1 MKVTPE
7 LRILII
13 DDSAESV
20 AIMKLYLKKKG
31 FINVYGCHDAENAW
45 TVLNRNKAD
54 GNDIECLLVDWNMPN
69 VSGLD
74 FLKRIRNNHSFKNIF
89 FIMVTAEGDPEM
101 VKKAVETEVDSY
113 ILKPV
118 TVDSIYDK
126 ITHAL
131 KKRKSFK

>member
-1 MKVTPE
+1 MKITSE
-7 LRILII
+7 LRILIV

-31 FINVYGCHDAENAW
+31 FINVYGCHDAEHAW
-45 TVLNRNKAD
+45 SVLNRNQA
-54 GNDIECLLVDWNMPN
+54 NAEDIECLLVDWNMPT

-74 FLKRIRNNHSFKNIF
+74 FLKRIRKNINFKNLF

-101 VKKAVETEVDSY
+101 VKMAIEAGVDSY

-118 TVDSIYDK
+118 TVDSMYDK
-126 ITHAL
+126 IDHAL

>member
-7 LRILII
+7 LRILIV

-20 AIMKLYLKKKG
+20 AIIKLYLKKKG
-31 FINVYGCHDAENAW
+31 FINVYGCHDAEHAW
-45 TVLNRNKAD
+45 SVINRNQAN
-54 GNDIECLLVDWNMPN
+54 GEDIECLLVDWNMPN

-74 FLKRIRNNHSFKNIF
+74 FLKRIRNNHGFKNVF
-89 FIMVTAEGDPEM
+89 FIMVTAEGDPEL
-101 VKKAVETEVDSY
+101 VKKAVDAGVDSY

-126 ITHAL
+126 IAHAL
-131 KKRKSFK
+131 KRRKSFK

>member
-1 MKVTPE
+1 MKVSPE
-7 LRILII
+7 LRILIV

-31 FINVYGCHDAENAW
+31 FLSVYGCHDAEHAW
-45 TVLNRNKAD
+45 SVLNRNQANED
-54 GNDIECLLVDWNMPN
+54 DIECLLVDWNMPN

-74 FLKRIRNNHSFKNIF
+74 FLKRIRNNHNFKNIF
-89 FIMVTAEGDPEM
+89 YLMVTAEGDPEM
-101 VKKAVETEVDSY
+101 VKQAIEAGVDSY

-118 TVDSIYDK
+118 TVDSIYEK
-126 ITHAL
+126 IGHAL